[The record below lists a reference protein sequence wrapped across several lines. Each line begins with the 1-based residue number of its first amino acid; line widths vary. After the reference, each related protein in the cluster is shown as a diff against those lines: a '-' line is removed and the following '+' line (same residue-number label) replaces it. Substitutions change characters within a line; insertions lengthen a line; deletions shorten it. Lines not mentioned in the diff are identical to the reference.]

1 MKLLYKIGIGVG
13 IIILLYISIVIYLYD
28 QDVKKIHKNNCYM
41 SDEFNLSNDYIKSRL
56 DNINRLLDN
65 DSYLNHG
72 LKTT

>member
-13 IIILLYISIVIYLYD
+13 IVILLYVSIVFYLVEKD
-28 QDVKKIHKNNCYM
+28 TKKSPSQCYM

-56 DNINRLLDN
+56 DNIDRLLDN